1 MFYNH
6 LKLKQFK
13 FILGTVLSILLTI
26 SGNHFLNQD
35 FSRAEAQGGIQVRT
49 NQWLRVDKITG
60 NVTYRNLY
68 NYANRTARVGDILQ
82 AASDEII
89 TGRDSTA
96 VLSVDTAVGSIYVME
111 NTTLKIRSFQIA
123 RDNGRITNLSIPRG
137 KARLQIRK
145 FTNRGSQLNIQT
157 PSGISGVRGTE
168 YIVVAKPNGNMTV
181 TTLKGSVATTAQNRT
196 EIVKGGFQNLT
207 VVGKPPSPP
216 VPIVDDPS
224 LRYVIERKTSGAG
237 RSIVLVGYT
246 NPFNLVKID
255 GIDRDLDSNGQFS
268 LRFPAPSSLSV
279 KIKVETP
286 QGKVQVYEIPIL

>member
-1 MFYNH
+1 MLHSHQKLKN
-6 LKLKQFK
+6 LKLLLATLFG
-13 FILGTVLSILLTI
+13 ILMAILANNCLSPDLLI
-26 SGNHFLNQD
+26 
-35 FSRAEAQGGIQVRT
+35 AEAQGGIQVRT
-49 NQWLRVDKITG
+49 NQWLRVDKVSG

-68 NYANRTARVGDILQ
+68 NYANRTAQVGDILQ

-89 TGRDSTA
+89 TGRNSTA

-111 NTTLKIRSFQIA
+111 NTTLRVRSFQIA
-123 RDNGRITNLSIPRG
+123 RDNGRVTNLFVPKG

-168 YIVVAKPNGNMTV
+168 YIVITKPNGNMTV

-196 EIVKGGFQNLT
+196 ELVNGGFQNIT
-207 VVGKPPSPP
+207 VVGKPPSRP
-216 VPIVDDPS
+216 VPIVDDAS
-224 LRYVIERKTSGAG
+224 LRYVIDRKTSGSG

-255 GIDRDLDSNGQFS
+255 DKDTDLDINGKFS
-268 LRFPAPSSLSV
+268 LQLPAPSSLSV
-279 KIKVETP
+279 KVKVETP
-286 QGKVQVYEIPIL
+286 QGKIQVYEISIL